1 MEKHI
6 TKRGKK
12 KKSSNG
18 LALGIRCALIIILL
32 IIWQLIAANNVK
44 ICILYKL
51 SIGNIFRF
59 AWNLQR
65 VEVCGSIYLRL

>member
-44 ICILYKL
+44 IAFYT
-51 SIGNIFRF
+51 SYPSEIF
-59 AWNLQR
+59 LD
-65 VEVCGSIYLRL
+65 LL